1 MITPL
6 DIQSKEFKKR
16 IGGYEKADVDEFFA
30 LVCEEYDKLYT
41 ENGSLRERV
50 NTLTEAVKQYRT
62 IEDTLQDTL
71 VIAQKTGEEVKKS
84 AYDKGEV
91 IISEATARAGAII
104 EKAKADS
111 LEIIKKNKE
120 LKAEFEAC
128 KAKLLSILNSEIAI
142 LEQAELKPETEEE
155 NKTNGNS

>member
-1 MITPL
+1 MITPH
-6 DIQSKEFKKR
+6 DVQSKEFKKR
-16 IGGYEKADVDEFFA
+16 VGGYERADVDEFFA

-41 ENGSLRERV
+41 ENASLRERV
-50 NTLTEAVKQYRT
+50 NALTDAVKQYRT

-91 IISEATARAGAII
+91 IINDANAKANAII
-104 EKAKADS
+104 EKAKAES
-111 LEIIKKNKE
+111 FEIIRKNKE

-142 LEQAELKPETEEE
+142 LEQADIKPATEEE
-155 NKTNGNS
+155 NETNGNS

>member
-50 NTLTEAVKQYRT
+50 NTL
-62 IEDTLQDTL
+62 

-91 IISEATARAGAII
+91 IINEATAKASTII

-155 NKTNGNS
+155 KKTNGNS

>member
-6 DIQSKEFKKR
+6 DIQSKEFKKHF
-16 IGGYEKADVDEFFA
+16 GGYEKSDVEEFFA

-41 ENGSLRERV
+41 ENASLRERV
-50 NTLTEAVKQYRT
+50 NVLSDSVKQYKT
-62 IEDTLQDTL
+62 IENTLQDTL

-91 IISEATARAGAII
+91 IIGEATAKAAEIV
-104 EKAKADS
+104 EQAKAEA
-111 LEIIKKNKE
+111 LEITKKNKE

-142 LEQAELKPETEEE
+142 LEQAEINPETEEE
-155 NKTNGNS
+155 N